1 MKRRFSPQRLRQWYR
16 LDDVLVE
23 ALIIGLP
30 FGIVCGLKA
39 NGKWRNECWGR
50 HVV

>member
-1 MKRRFSPQRLRQWYR
+1 LLSVLS

-30 FGIVCGLKA
+30 FGIVYGLTA
-39 NGKWRNECWGR
+39 NGKWRNEF
-50 HVV
+50 

>member
-1 MKRRFSPQRLRQWYR
+1 LLSVLP

-30 FGIVCGLKA
+30 FGIVYGLKA

-50 HVV
+50 HVVQSWEY